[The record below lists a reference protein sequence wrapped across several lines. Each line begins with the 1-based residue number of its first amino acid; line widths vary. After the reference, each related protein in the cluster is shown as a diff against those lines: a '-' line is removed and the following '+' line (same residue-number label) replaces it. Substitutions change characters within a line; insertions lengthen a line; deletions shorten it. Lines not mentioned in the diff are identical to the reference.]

1 MERNNLSTSVFGL
14 SYDQIDSLIEQH
26 DTPLFI
32 INREKLID
40 NYQAFRSFFPG
51 VEIYYALKANP
62 HPYIIQVLGEIG
74 SSFDVA
80 SLQEIQLVLSYGIS
94 PQRLIFANTI
104 KRKKGIRFA
113 KENGITRMTYDN
125 FDEIGKIARVYPEAS
140 VILRI
145 KTPSVGS
152 RINLSYKFGAE
163 PQEALDLLL
172 QARDAGLNPIGISF
186 HVGSPCTNVENYIAS
201 LKLVVQIF
209 EQAAIK
215 GIHLTTVDIG
225 GGFPLQV
232 YQTQNNEVSVESMGK
247 TLTPLL
253 LEYFGRD
260 CTFVA
265 EPGRSLVGSA
275 GLLISKVIGRA
286 KRSGKNWYYLD
297 DGYYGTFSAI
307 PFDKSIF
314 EFYTLKDD
322 TEKYPCIL
330 AGPTCDSI
338 DVIADGVMMP
348 EMELDDLVFVPNIG
362 AYSWASATTFNGFD
376 KPKVILS

>member
-40 NYQAFRSFFPG
+40 NYQAFLSFFPG

-215 GIHLTTVDIG
+215 GIHLTIVDIG

>member
-172 QARDAGLNPIGISF
+172 QAKDAGLNPIGISF

>member
-51 VEIYYALKANP
+51 VEVYYALKANP

>member
-1 MERNNLSTSVFGL
+1 LEKNNLSTSMFGL
-14 SYDQIDSLIEQH
+14 SYDQIDCLIEQH

-32 INREKLID
+32 IIREKLID

-51 VEIYYALKANP
+51 VEVYYALKANP

-80 SLQEIQLVLSYGIS
+80 SLQEIQLVLSHGIP
-94 PQRLIFANTI
+94 PQRMILANTI

-113 KENGITRMTYDN
+113 KENGVNRLTYDN
-125 FDEIGKIARVYPEAS
+125 FDEVGKIARVFQEAS
-140 VILRI
+140 VILRV

-163 PQEALDLLL
+163 PDEALDLLL
-172 QARDAGLNPIGISF
+172 NAQDAGLNPIGISF

-201 LKLVVQIF
+201 LKLVVKIF
-209 EQAAIK
+209 EQAAAK
-215 GIHLTTVDIG
+215 GIHLTTIDIG

-247 TLTPLL
+247 ILTPLL
-253 LEYFGRD
+253 LEYFGRE

-297 DGYYGTFSAI
+297 DGYYGTFTAI
-307 PFDKSIF
+307 PFDKSVF

-322 TEKYPCIL
+322 EKKYPCIL
-330 AGPTCDSI
+330 AGPTCDSV

-348 EMELDDLVFVPNIG
+348 EMQLDDLVIVPSIG
-362 AYSWASATTFNGFD
+362 AYSWASATTFNGFE
-376 KPKVILS
+376 KPKVVLA

>member
-172 QARDAGLNPIGISF
+172 QAKDAGLNPIGISF

-215 GIHLTTVDIG
+215 GIHLTIVDIG

>member
-51 VEIYYALKANP
+51 VEIFYALKANP

-215 GIHLTTVDIG
+215 GIHLTIVDIG

>member
-1 MERNNLSTSVFGL
+1 LERNNLSTSVFGL

-215 GIHLTTVDIG
+215 GIHLTIVDIG

>member
-215 GIHLTTVDIG
+215 GIHLTIVDIG

>member
-215 GIHLTTVDIG
+215 GIHLTIVDIG

-338 DVIADGVMMP
+338 DIIADGVMMP